1 MAYVLASA
9 LAFRVL
15 MDMLFKLSVK
25 NVAFNSIG
33 DFFTSFWKVI
43 SSVSFLVAII
53 VSGIN
58 FFLWMMVLSHYDL
71 SFAYPMSGICFALIM
86 VGGKL
91 FFGEHLD
98 KHKLVGIFFILL
110 SSLVLI
116 LE

>member
-15 MDMLFKLSVK
+15 MDILFKLSVK

-58 FFLWMMVLSHYDL
+58 FFFVDDGFIPLRFKFCLSNVRHL
-71 SFAYPMSGICFALIM
+71 LCFNY
-86 VGGKL
+86 GGWKA
-91 FFGEHLD
+91 FFW
-98 KHKLVGIFFILL
+98 
-110 SSLVLI
+110 
-116 LE
+116 